1 MPEYQTAVDTG
12 VTLLRGVYGD
22 IDLTSTLSAVGTW
35 GFLYFFFWLLVSRTL
50 LLNVIVAILMGRP
63 TGMASDLESET
74 KLFEALI
81 ICPLSTRACALEWLG
96 CAPRTRP
103 MIPKP

>member
-1 MPEYQTAVDTG
+1 VPEYQTAVDTG

-50 LLNVIVAILMGRP
+50 LLNVIVAILM
-63 TGMASDLESET
+63 
-74 KLFEALI
+74 EAY
-81 ICPLSTRACALEWLG
+81 R
-96 CAPRTRP
+96 
-103 MIPKP
+103 